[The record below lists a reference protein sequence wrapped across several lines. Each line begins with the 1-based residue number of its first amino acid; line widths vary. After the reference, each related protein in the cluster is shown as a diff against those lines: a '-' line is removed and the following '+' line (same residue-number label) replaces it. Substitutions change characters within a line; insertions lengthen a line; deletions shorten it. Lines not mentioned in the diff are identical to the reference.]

1 MSVRPAVPAL
11 LLASLLAPSPA
22 QEQKVIAYPQR
33 DALSPF
39 RNPTDVYAPPDEVF
53 RLLRIM
59 QALADAPGAP
69 KQSDADGREILDD
82 QRWRAVRADLQRQN
96 LDAGYLGQILRLNKN
111 AADRATAFYGMFY
124 LANVDHVL
132 ELIAHIPGEPVR
144 ATREQAL
151 PRALEF
157 LRKNL
162 RRKFGDLTKEQ
173 QDELVK
179 ALPEPGSPAARAGGL
194 NRRPVPGDHLHAL
207 TLVPFFQLLDL
218 DDPLDQA
225 QGAWFLKEAFALRG
239 DFALRWLE
247 PALPRL
253 RQLLGSKSAQVRE
266 QVVGLFRTIG
276 PEQLREPPVDDP
288 RALVDWANEAA
299 KALFPP
305 IRNLNDAIVQL
316 HASPERDAIVAAGLA
331 ALETSAIGDPFTGQ
345 RADGTWLRGFRVAR
359 VPDELKPLAI
369 PAGVVI
375 THVNGIAVND
385 AASLLATVR
394 RQLDSRS
401 WPRTLVVDY
410 VLKEASHAIEYRVL

>member
-1 MSVRPAVPAL
+1 MSVRPAIPAL
-11 LLASLLAPSPA
+11 LLASLLAPAQA
-22 QEQKVIAYPQR
+22 QEQKVIAYPVR

-53 RLLRIM
+53 RLLRVM
-59 QALADAPGAP
+59 QALADARGAP
-69 KQSDADGREILDD
+69 KQPDADGRESLDD
-82 QRWRAVRADLQRQN
+82 PRWRAARDDLHRQN
-96 LDAGYLGQILRLNKN
+96 LDAGYLAQIIRVNKN

-124 LANVDHVL
+124 LANVDHVF

-144 ATREQAL
+144 ATREAAL
-151 PRALEF
+151 PRAIEF

-173 QDELVK
+173 QDELVR
-179 ALPEPGSPAARAGGL
+179 ALPEPGSPVARAGGL

-225 QGAWFLKEAFALRG
+225 QGAWFLKETFALRG
-239 DFALRWLE
+239 DLALRWLE

-253 RQLLGSKSAQVRE
+253 RQLLGSKSSQVRD
-266 QVVGLFRTIG
+266 QVISLFRTIG
-276 PEQLREPPVDDP
+276 PEKLREPPVDDA
-288 RALVDWANEAA
+288 RALVDWADEAS

-316 HASPERDAIVAAGLA
+316 HASPERDALAAAGVA
-331 ALETSAIGDPFTGQ
+331 ALENSSIGDPFTGQ

-369 PAGVVI
+369 PAEAII
-375 THVNGIAVND
+375 THVNGIAVGD
-385 AASLLATVR
+385 AASLLTTVR
-394 RQLDSRS
+394 RQLDTRS

-410 VLKEASHAIEYRVL
+410 VLKDASRAIEYRVL